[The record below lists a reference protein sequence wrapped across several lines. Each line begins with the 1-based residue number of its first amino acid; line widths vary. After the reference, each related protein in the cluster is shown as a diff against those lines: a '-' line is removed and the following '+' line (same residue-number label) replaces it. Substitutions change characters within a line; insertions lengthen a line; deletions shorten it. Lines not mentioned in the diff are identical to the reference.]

1 MIIATARALEW
12 VSLALLKGMLPA
24 QRVSGVDLE
33 GFFSPIRTNDRLG
46 QDTMC

>member
-12 VSLALLKGMLPA
+12 VSLGLLNGMLPA

>member
-1 MIIATARALEW
+1 MIIATAWDLER
-12 VSLALLKGMLPA
+12 VSLALVKGMLPA

-33 GFFSPIRTNDRLG
+33 GFFSPIRTDDRLG

>member
-1 MIIATARALEW
+1 MIIATARDLEW

-24 QRVSGVDLE
+24 QRVFGVDLE